1 MANFTKDK
9 PPTICPDSLNAYQK
23 PCQFEKSGLIWTDT
37 FYEVVENADKTQVIS
52 LVMPFEYH
60 YCPACH
66 WKAVSSI
73 IGDKEV
79 MVYSGVTDDKN
90 AISQMVGYLKNLV
103 REGMI
108 KALNSV

>member
-1 MANFTKDK
+1 MANFTKSK
-9 PPTICPDSLNAYQK
+9 PPNKCPDSEESKHAK
-23 PCQFEKSGLIWTDT
+23 CEFEKSGIIWTDT
-37 FYEVVENADKTQVIS
+37 FYEVLQSADGTKGVS

-60 YCPACH
+60 YCPDCH

-79 MVYSGVTDDKN
+79 MVFSGVVDDKN

-103 REGMI
+103 RQDMKRILE
-108 KALNSV
+108 SV